1 MVTKVT
7 LDWLPENHLRRLH
20 RLAPLPMNQDPRL
33 ASSSLSSSISSSLDT
48 TAIWHNPLTHE
59 NRWTRISGNTIVASR
74 TLPTTNSDWQLAAT
88 GDVNRDGELDIL
100 WRNRISGTSFW
111 WLMEQGQIKGNQWIS
126 AVSDM
131 NWQIVGSGDV
141 NRDGNLDILWH
152 HQPSN
157 SLLAWFMP
165 SANPSQTLVS
175 QGYQWLP
182 SSSDRNWTLA
192 TTGDV
197 NGDGELDL
205 LWQHRPTGSSQ
216 WWQMRQGNWISST
229 SVTSGT
235 NANQIV
241 TATADF
247 NQDGAL
253 DLVVQDVTV
262 GTSNQ
267 WLMSSA
273 IGNATIST
281 VERSVVQS
289 NGYLGTSSGWQIAGV
304 MTMSDAGNSLGTA
317 KLMSS
322 GIFSQTQTIGG
333 AGDRSDFYLFGLGS
347 GGTLSASLSG
357 LSADAD
363 IRIIAD
369 RNNNRQID
377 AGEILAWPWDRGTT
391 SETLEVFLEAGG
403 YFLEVRSFDDR
414 LTNYQLSTNFTVGG
428 APARKLD
435 IQLQYDAASQ
445 GLDAVTKAT
454 IEGAAQY
461 WENVLSGGGSLVPG
475 GVLPITIR
483 LEDLNLKTGGA
494 DNFTLAFSGPSVV
507 SDGKQLFLRSAAA
520 TLNRRRLGSLDQGSL
535 RTLMIHEFSHAL
547 GVGTLWE
554 PLSFRLSDGSI
565 RTIGAKGDSSSL
577 INRSSNL
584 YRADSYAGWAYGELL
599 RDSGRASSVVPTAV
613 PIEPGIF
620 AHWDESIFQSEL
632 LTPVATGDQALST
645 VTLAALRDLGWK
657 VNFGAAQTYQLPATA
672 SAPAVTID
680 FSNLNRPTA

>member
-1 MVTKVT
+1 
-7 LDWLPENHLRRLH
+7 
-20 RLAPLPMNQDPRL
+20 MNQDTRL
-33 ASSSLSSSISSSLDT
+33 VSSPLDT

-59 NRWTRISGNTIVASR
+59 NRWARMSGATIVASR
-74 TLPTTNSDWQLAAT
+74 ALPTTNADWQLAAT

-100 WRNRISGTSFW
+100 WRNRSNGSSFW
-111 WLMEQGQIKGNQWIS
+111 WLMKEGQIQGNQSIS
-126 AVSDM
+126 SVSDM

-157 SLLAWFMP
+157 ALLAWFMP
-165 SANPSQTLVS
+165 AHNANQTIAP
-175 QGYQWLP
+175 QGHQWLP

-197 NGDGELDL
+197 NRDGELDL
-205 LWQHRPTGSSQ
+205 LWRHRPTGSSQ
-216 WWQMRQGNWISST
+216 WWQMRQGNWVSSSSLST
-229 SVTSGT
+229 GT

-273 IGNATIST
+273 IGNATINT
-281 VERSVVQS
+281 VERSVVQP
-289 NGYLGTSSGWQIAGV
+289 NGYLGVSSGWQIAGV
-304 MTMSDAGNSLGTA
+304 MTMSDAGNSLATA
-317 KLMSS
+317 TLMPS
-322 GIFSQTQTIGG
+322 GIFSQSQTIGS
-333 AGDRSDFYLFGLGS
+333 AGDRSDFYLFGIGS
-347 GGTLSASLSG
+347 RGTLAASLSG

-369 RNNNRQID
+369 RNGNQQID
-377 AGEILAWPWDRGTT
+377 QGEILAWPWDRGTT
-391 SETLEVFLEAGG
+391 SERLEVLLEPGG

-414 LTNYQLSTNFTVGG
+414 LTNYQLSTSFAVGA

-435 IQLQYDAASQ
+435 IQLQYDASSQ

-454 IEGAAQY
+454 IESAAQY
-461 WENVLSGGGSLVPG
+461 WEDVLSGGGSLVPG

-494 DNFTLAFSGPSVV
+494 DNFTLAFSGPSAV
-507 SDGKQLFLRSAAA
+507 SDGKQLLLRSGSA
-520 TLNRRRLGSLDQGSL
+520 TINRRRLSSLDQGSL

-565 RTIGAKGDSSSL
+565 RTIGPKGDSSSL
-577 INRSSNL
+577 ISRSSNL

-599 RDSGRASSVVPTAV
+599 RDAGRAGSIVQTAV

-632 LTPVATGDQALST
+632 LTPIANGNQALST
-645 VTLAALRDLGWK
+645 LTLAGLRDLGWN
-657 VNFGAAQTYQLPATA
+657 VNFGAAQAYQLPASA
-672 SAPAVTID
+672 SAPTVAID
-680 FSNLNRPTA
+680 FNNLNRPPA